1 MKTKSTRYN
10 VVGSGIL
17 HLLMHSAIAG
27 VSLWGRGQ
35 GTLGGVCVG
44 EGAGDPWRCRVN
56 AKSGTFSSRFIVSN
70 LPYLK
75 TVTLTA
81 FRVIFFALFEKFEV

>member
-1 MKTKSTRYN
+1 MS
-10 VVGSGIL
+10 V
-17 HLLMHSAIAG
+17 
-27 VSLWGRGQ
+27 WGREQ
-35 GTLGGVCVG
+35 GTLGGVCV
-44 EGAGDPWRCRVN
+44 N
-56 AKSGTFSSRFIVSN
+56 TKSGTFSSRFIVSN